1 MRRGRVLGTITAV
14 LLGAGVGG
22 PPAGASEPLPVPWD
36 ITSFASGGADPDAVA
51 GANDF
56 ACRPS
61 PQLPR
66 PVVLVHG
73 LMATMGDNWATMSPL
88 LKNNGFCVFA
98 ITYGRQPGQPYFG
111 GLRPM
116 ESSAQELAA
125 FVDRVLAATGARQVD
140 LVGHSEG
147 TVMPRW
153 WLRFLG
159 GAPKVK
165 RYVQL
170 TPLWQGTDLAAIG
183 ELLALG
189 KGVSPTVEPGI
200 EHVFTGLGCGSC
212 PQFARGSRYL
222 DAVNAAPGPAE
233 PGIEYTNI
241 VTKYDELVVP
251 YTSGLLDAPGVKNV
265 VLQDV
270 CASDH
275 AEHAAVAFDP
285 MTAQVMLN
293 ALAPERA
300 RPVPCTLMLPTGAPD
315 PPEVGLGPAPAAPR
329 AGARARQCRTGR
341 ALRVTVPRR
350 RGERITRVVVTS
362 GGTRIAV
369 RRGRSLRTVR
379 VAGLRPGRHAL
390 RLRITSRRGTR
401 VVTVRRAVR
410 CA

>member
-1 MRRGRVLGTITAV
+1 MVASLAATVAIAGTA
-14 LLGAGVGG
+14 A
-22 PPAGASEPLPVPWD
+22 PAAGAQEPLPVPWD
-36 ITSFASGGADPDAVA
+36 LASFVAGGTSPDAVA

-56 ACRPS
+56 SCRPS
-61 PQLPR
+61 ASLPR

-73 LMATMGDNWATMSPL
+73 LMANMGDNWATMAPL
-88 LKNNGFCVFA
+88 LRNNGFCVFA
-98 ITYGRQPGQPYFG
+98 LTYGRQPGQPYFG

-116 ESSAQELAA
+116 ESSAQELDA
-125 FVDRVLAATGARQVD
+125 FVDRVLEATGAQQVD

-170 TPLWQGTDLAAIG
+170 TPLWDGTNLAGIG

-200 EHVFTGLGCGSC
+200 EHLFTALGCGSC

-222 DAVNAAPGPAE
+222 DTVNAAPGPAE
-233 PGIEYTNI
+233 PGIEYTGI
-241 VTKYDELVVP
+241 VTKYDELVTP
-251 YTSGLLDAPGVKNV
+251 YTSGLLDAPNVKNV

-270 CASDH
+270 CARDY

-285 MTAQVMLN
+285 VAAQIVLN

-300 RPVPCTLMLPTGAPD
+300 RPVPCTLVLPTGAPD
-315 PPEVGLGPAPAAPR
+315 PPDVGLAPAPASEAVT
-329 AGARARQCRTGR
+329 GAQTRRCRTGR

-350 RGERITRVVVTS
+350 RGERVTRVVVTS
-362 GGTRIAV
+362 GTRRVAV
-369 RRGRSLRTVR
+369 RRGRALRTVR
-379 VAGLRPGRHAL
+379 VAGLRPGRRAL
-390 RLRITSRRGTR
+390 RLRITSQRGTR
-401 VVTVRRAVR
+401 TVTVRRTVR